1 MRSIR
6 KRTRRPLAPCIG
18 FYQRGSLPDGGVK
31 CSSCRPARVK
41 SCPTFSLREKKTS
54 PRPFAPFRP
63 LSIFRSKS
71 EFSPSMAYQSR
82 QPLSTLNPTKRP
94 PWRISPVDPPK
105 FTILD
110 RRLGRREGA
119 SSAQYILAVNRR
131 GWYAAVGTRHTLFV
145 RGWKSWLFV
154 EG

>member
-1 MRSIR
+1 MRSI

-82 QPLSTLNPTKRP
+82 QPLSTLNPDQTKSHDLLGEYHPLTHQSLPFLTDVWGGERAPQRP
-94 PWRISPVDPPK
+94 VHSSRESQ
-105 FTILD
+105 
-110 RRLGRREGA
+110 LG
-119 SSAQYILAVNRR
+119 LLWWVN
-131 GWYAAVGTRHTLFV
+131 G
-145 RGWKSWLFV
+145 
-154 EG
+154 